1 MNKYQNYR
9 VYINATRAEREN
21 NRVDFFPTKCHI
33 PLSTDATR
41 LTAALDNLKLE
52 LQPQPVQLTSNDN
65 TYGSALYRA
74 VQSLKSLIKLA
85 ITTAAE
91 KIASLLA
98 PTKDTPE
105 PVDGASLPRVIET
118 DCDNNSDIFPR
129 VSEVRGRYNVG
140 TTLIKYW
147 EGIPCTGKITSNM
160 GRYYKV
166 KYDDDDEEELT
177 H

>member
-1 MNKYQNYR
+1 MHKYKNYR
-9 VYINATRAEREN
+9 VYVNATRAERES
-21 NRVDFFPTKCHI
+21 NRVDFFPTKCRI
-33 PLSTDATR
+33 TLSTNATR

-74 VQSLKSLIKLA
+74 VQSLKSLIEPA

-91 KIASLLA
+91 KIASLQA

-105 PVDGASLPRVIET
+105 PADGASLPRVIET
-118 DCDNNSDIFPR
+118 DSNTNYDISPS

-140 TTLIKYW
+140 TSLIKYW
-147 EGIPCTGKITSNM
+147 EGIPYTDKITSNT

-166 KYDDDDEEELT
+166 KYDDD
-177 H
+177 